1 MAGEVKDEKEK
12 ELEKQIAKRRKKN
25 AARMEQLK
33 AWGRFYSRLLRVFI
47 VTLILCA
54 AGLGY
59 EYFWL
64 ARYERQSVTGAMN
77 RYMKNVADHNWD
89 EIYRTDSTYFTEVNT
104 KENLITYLIY
114 TYGDNHANGYTYSL
128 VEETDTGMRYY
139 DAYYLS
145 SKVST
150 LETYKP
156 EGSSTWKVRTV
167 VSGGSY
173 TFDVLND
180 AAFRIN
186 DVPISSSSF
195 ASEGDH
201 IPLAFESLSIDDT
214 FPTVTRYT
222 VENLVRAPEPLPEDS
237 ENNMAVR
244 DYSGNHYYIG
254 PKPTAEQYSEFAQNI
269 EDTAMAYS
277 RYITKD
283 GTFYD
288 LRRHL
293 YPNTEFYYAIRS
305 LDNQYFSSH
314 DSLDF
319 QDIAISDVMP
329 LGDDAFVGTISY
341 NVVVT
346 AGTNVKT
353 YASTYQIFFVRDGDS
368 WLATNLITITDDT
381 STITEGE
388 NTTS

>member
-1 MAGEVKDEKEK
+1 MAGEVKDKKEKEK
-12 ELEKQIAKRRKKN
+12 ELEKEIAKRRRKN

-33 AWGRFYSRLLRVFI
+33 AWSRFYARLLRIFL
-47 VTLILCA
+47 VTVILCA

-64 ARYERQSVTGAMN
+64 ARYERQSVVGAMN
-77 RYMKNVADHNWD
+77 RYMKNVANHNWD

-104 KENLITYLIY
+104 KDNLITYLIY
-114 TYGDNHANGYTYSL
+114 TYGNNHANGYTYSL

-156 EGSSTWKVRTV
+156 EGSSTWKVRTM
-167 VSGGSY
+167 VSAGAY
-173 TFDVLND
+173 TFDALND
-180 AAFRIN
+180 ASFRIN
-186 DVPISSSSF
+186 DVPISPTSF
-195 ASEGDH
+195 ANEANH
-201 IPLAFESLSIDDT
+201 IPLAFEELKTGDT
-214 FPTVTRYT
+214 FPSVTRYT
-222 VENLVRAPEPLPEDS
+222 VENLVRAPDPVPEDS

-254 PKPTAEQYSEFAQNI
+254 PKPSADQYSEFAQNI

-293 YPNTEFYYAIRS
+293 YPNTEFYYAIMS

-314 DSLDF
+314 DSIDF
-319 QDIAISDVMP
+319 QDISISEVMP
-329 LGDDAFVGTISY
+329 LGEDAFVGTIAY

-346 AGTNVKT
+346 AGDNVKT
-353 YASTYQIFFVRDGDS
+353 YASTYQIFFVRNNDS
-368 WLATNLITITDDT
+368 WQATNIVTISDESGAASQSTD
-381 STITEGE
+381 S
-388 NTTS
+388 